1 MLQPAVTKKNI
12 QKVLEIYDTVR
23 RPVAHQTADYSM
35 RMCRGV
41 AFFPEYLPSDID
53 IEKIRVNDMD
63 ELKKVG
69 KEMEKW
75 WSFTYSGMPE
85 EEWVQAKEMLDAAH
99 LSGQLD

>member
-1 MLQPAVTKKNI
+1 M
-12 QKVLEIYDTVR
+12 
-23 RPVAHQTADYSM
+23 
-35 RMCRGV
+35 

-53 IEKIRVNDMD
+53 IEKIRVNDID

-85 EEWVQAKEMLDAAH
+85 EEWVRAKEMLDAAH
-99 LSGQLD
+99 SSGQLD